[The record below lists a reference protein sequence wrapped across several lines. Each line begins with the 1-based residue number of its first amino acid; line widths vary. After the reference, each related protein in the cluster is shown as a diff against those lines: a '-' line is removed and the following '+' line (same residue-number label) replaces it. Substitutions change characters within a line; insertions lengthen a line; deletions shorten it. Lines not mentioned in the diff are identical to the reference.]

1 MNRNTSQK
9 INLLT
14 DKLEQLESQLLHSCF
29 ELTVQNCR
37 GLIDE
42 RRQLLADIVE
52 EQQITHTSIDLP
64 NGNSGID
71 QFLDSWS
78 TETLKKNC
86 DTVDFQNTDF
96 CNSFLDQSIPK
107 IWNFSKD
114 ILILVSPCS
123 SH

>member
-1 MNRNTSQK
+1 MNRITSQK

-14 DKLEQLESQLLHSCF
+14 DKLEQLELQLLHSCF

-37 GLIDE
+37 DLIDE

-78 TETLKKNC
+78 TESLKKNC
-86 DTVDFQNTDF
+86 ATVDFQNTDF
-96 CNSFLDQSIPK
+96 CNSFLINRSQKYGIFQRIS
-107 IWNFSKD
+107 
-114 ILILVSPCS
+114 
-123 SH
+123 